1 MPRSVAILVC
11 ATASAV
17 GVLGACQGFKDAMT
31 AHVDVVARA
40 GPQQLTVDRLASLV
54 GKSKIPVEREF
65 VTQLAQVWVDYQL
78 LGEAA
83 AKDDSL
89 NDAKTV
95 DSALSGVMDNARAKK
110 WFEQIS
116 KGWTGADSATYP
128 DRYAKGEVLAA
139 RHILLAAPAG
149 DTSATKTDSLK
160 RKATALRA
168 QLTPTNFADLAQK
181 NSQDPGSARRGGD
194 LGVFQRG
201 QMVPAFEQALVA
213 LKPGEI
219 SAPVRTQFGWHLIY
233 RPTYAEV
240 KDMVART
247 AGAHAMQAGESTYV
261 AGLDSGSHLH
271 VATSGGATV
280 RAVAKEPDQHRAD
293 RTSIATYTGGEL
305 TAARLA
311 KYVLL
316 FPPQMRSQ
324 LQTAPDSLIPTFVR
338 GVVRNE
344 MVIHQADSA
353 KVGLDTA
360 EMAGIRH
367 SYEQVITNAWT
378 QLGIDPKLLADSA
391 KSSAQRE
398 RLAAAHV
405 EEYLDKLL
413 ANSARYVD
421 VPPPIDAA
429 LRSKYDAQINPAGL
443 DRAFARATA
452 VRKTADSVRAAS
464 APPSAVPLPG
474 SPPTGGPA
482 GAATGTPG
490 AAPSAPPSAR
500 PSPSP
505 SGGAPP
511 PASGKP

>member
-1 MPRSVAILVC
+1 MPRSAVILVC
-11 ATASAV
+11 AAASAV

-40 GPQQLTVDRLASLV
+40 GPQQLTVDRLATLV

-65 VTQLAQVWVDYQL
+65 VSQLAQVWVDYQL

-116 KGWTGADSATYP
+116 KGWTGADSAQYP
-128 DRYAKGEVLAA
+128 DRYARGEVLAA
-139 RHILLAAPAG
+139 RHILLAAPTG
-149 DTSATKTDSLK
+149 DTSAAKMDSLK
-160 RKATALRA
+160 RKAIALRA
-168 QLTPTNFADLAQK
+168 QLTPANFADLAQK

-194 LGVFQRG
+194 LGAFQRG

-233 RPTYAEV
+233 RPPYAEV
-240 KDMVART
+240 KDAVART
-247 AGAHAMQAGESTYV
+247 AGAHAVQTGESTYV
-261 AGLDSGSHLH
+261 AGLDSTSHLH
-271 VATSGGATV
+271 VAKSGAATV

-293 RTSIATYTGGEL
+293 RTSIATYAGGDL

-316 FPPQMRSQ
+316 FPTQMRSQ

-360 EMAGIRH
+360 ELAGIRH

-391 KSSAQRE
+391 KNSAQRE

-413 ANSARYVD
+413 ANAARYVD

-429 LRSKYDAQINPAGL
+429 LRSKYDAQINQAGL

-452 VRKTADSVRAAS
+452 VRKTADSTRAAS
-464 APPSAVPLPG
+464 QPSSAIPLPG
-474 SPPTGGPA
+474 SPP
-482 GAATGTPG
+482 PG
-490 AAPSAPPSAR
+490 APPSGRARDTGSAAAR
-500 PSPSP
+500 PGTADAKA

-511 PASGKP
+511 PSSGKP